1 MLKPKI
7 LIHDQDRVTWHNEH
21 LRQMLSENFDIRDY
35 DHHTTYNAKEYSVVT
50 SVVNPNSWFVPLA
63 QQGAKIIYDALWEY
77 HYIEFY
83 PEKLQHPGLISS
95 CKYFFWINEY
105 FVNINQGYHRYS
117 PNKKISHKAL
127 LPVRQTKPHRA
138 KLLSKLQPW
147 LDQIIYSQV
156 DQGRFLPNDQTES
169 QGSFQR
175 YFNPEWYDSTLF
187 SIVSE
192 TTTYSKY
199 QLHITEKSF
208 KPIAYYH
215 PFVTWGQT
223 GTLKYLRELG
233 FETFENL
240 FDESYDIESDQDK
253 RLEAVIKNIAD
264 FDQCHYDS
272 LTQQKLQH
280 NHDLFYNQ
288 GKVNM
293 LVKQG
298 IVNPILEYVQ
308 T

>member
-7 LIHDQDRVTWHNEH
+7 LINGQDSVTWHREY
-21 LRQMLSENFDIRDY
+21 LRPVLSEYFDIVDY
-35 DHHTTYNAKEYSVVT
+35 DHNTTYNAKDYAVIT
-50 SVVNPNSWFVPLA
+50 SIVNPNSWYVPLF

-77 HYIEFY
+77 HYIKFF
-83 PEKLQHPGLISS
+83 PEKLNHPGFISS

-105 FVNINQGYHRYS
+105 FINTSQNYHLYS
-117 PNKKISHKAL
+117 PNKNITHKAL
-127 LPVRQTKPHRA
+127 LPIRQTKPHR
-138 KLLSKLQPW
+138 KLLLKKLQPW

-156 DQGRFLPNDQTES
+156 DQGRFLPNDQTEAL
-169 QGSFQR
+169 GSFQR
-175 YFNPEWYDSTLF
+175 YYRAEWYDSTAF
-187 SIVSE
+187 SIVAE

-199 QLHITEKSF
+199 ELHITEKSF

-223 GTLKYLRELG
+223 GTLEYLRELG

-240 FDESYDIESDQDK
+240 FDESYDIRQDQLH
-253 RLEAVIKNIAD
+253 RLQILAKNIGN
-264 FDQCHYDS
+264 FDQWNYDS
-272 LTQQKLQH
+272 LTLQKLQH
-280 NHDLFYNQ
+280 NRDLFYNRE
-288 GKVNM
+288 KVNT

-298 IVNPILEYVQ
+298 IVDPILEYVQ

>member
-7 LIHDQDRVTWHNEH
+7 LINAQDRVTWHNDH
-21 LRQMLSENFDIRDY
+21 LKDCLLEYFDIVNYEEDKTYIPSDY
-35 DHHTTYNAKEYSVVT
+35 AVVT
-50 SVVNPNSWFVPLA
+50 SAVNPNSWYMPLA
-63 QQGAKIIYDALWEY
+63 QQGTKIIYDALWEY
-77 HYIEFY
+77 HYIKFF
-83 PEKLQHPGLISS
+83 PEKLKQPGLISS

-105 FVNINQGYHRYS
+105 FVNINQRYHLYC

-127 LPVRQTKPHRA
+127 LPIRQTKPHRA
-138 KLLSKLQPW
+138 QLLSKLQPW
-147 LDQIIYSQV
+147 LDQIVYSQV
-156 DQGRFLPNDQTES
+156 DHERFLPEDQTES
-169 QGSFQR
+169 QGTFQR
-175 YFNPEWYDSTLF
+175 YFNSKWYDSTMF

-215 PFVTWGQT
+215 PFVTWGQA
-223 GTLKYLRELG
+223 GSLAYLRELG

-240 FDESYDIESDQDK
+240 FDESYDSELDQDK
-253 RLEAVIKNIAD
+253 RLESVIKNIVE
-264 FDQCHYDS
+264 FNQWEYDS
-272 LTQQKLQH
+272 VTQQKLQH
-280 NHDLFYNQ
+280 NYNLFYEN
-288 GKVNM
+288 KKIRS

-298 IVNPILEYVQ
+298 IVDPIIEYVE